1 MKNFYFLEN
10 FEIAMII
17 KGREVQSSSEI
28 FQDVMSLSRKKL
40 NSSVIPILE
49 IILTRHSNS
58 FKIFQER
65 NLNVFYN
72 MNYWCIPISQDKL
85 ITS

>member
-1 MKNFYFLEN
+1 MKNFYFFEN
-10 FEIAMII
+10 FEIAKII

-28 FQDVMSLSRKKL
+28 FQDVMSLSRKKV

-72 MNYWCIPISQDKL
+72 MNYW
-85 ITS
+85 